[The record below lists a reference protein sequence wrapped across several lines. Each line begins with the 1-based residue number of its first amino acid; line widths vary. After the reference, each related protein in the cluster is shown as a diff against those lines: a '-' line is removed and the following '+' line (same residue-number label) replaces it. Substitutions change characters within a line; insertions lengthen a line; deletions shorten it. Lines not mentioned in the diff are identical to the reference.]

1 MGGRRA
7 SGLAL
12 ALSVVLTTAAWAG
25 SIEDGNAGLAALN
38 RGAYDEAIRLF
49 TRALK
54 AGDLSSD
61 DQEFAYLNRGKAY
74 LARGDE
80 RLALS
85 DLHKA
90 AELKPDDPDVK
101 SELAAASRHSAKPAS
116 ASAVAAHSEWGPM
129 APLIDSIWMLEGS
142 EPLGYYRYQEGAD
155 GHTLSF
161 TGLDHKGNQIS
172 GVYTLDASAG
182 TVEEQVTSQGRQSDF
197 QIEAV
202 GDGFAQ
208 DIQSGNSYARIV
220 YTPAGADS
228 FNVEAQQYQDDNSW
242 KTVGS
247 YRLVEVSE
255 STVDALGWK
264 PKKPPGFLKQLLSGL
279 GNALVQGA
287 IDGVAAGLQPPQ

>member
-1 MGGRRA
+1 MMGGRRA

-101 SELAAASRHSAKPAS
+101 SELAAASRHSAKSAS
-116 ASAVAAHSEWGPM
+116 ASA
-129 APLIDSIWMLEGS
+129 
-142 EPLGYYRYQEGAD
+142 
-155 GHTLSF
+155 
-161 TGLDHKGNQIS
+161 
-172 GVYTLDASAG
+172 ASAVITPDATASSSSCWLYMG
-182 TVEEQVTSQGRQSDF
+182 VSSRNRRDDRATV
-197 QIEAV
+197 
-202 GDGFAQ
+202 
-208 DIQSGNSYARIV
+208 
-220 YTPAGADS
+220 
-228 FNVEAQQYQDDNSW
+228 
-242 KTVGS
+242 
-247 YRLVEVSE
+247 L
-255 STVDALGWK
+255 
-264 PKKPPGFLKQLLSGL
+264 
-279 GNALVQGA
+279 
-287 IDGVAAGLQPPQ
+287 